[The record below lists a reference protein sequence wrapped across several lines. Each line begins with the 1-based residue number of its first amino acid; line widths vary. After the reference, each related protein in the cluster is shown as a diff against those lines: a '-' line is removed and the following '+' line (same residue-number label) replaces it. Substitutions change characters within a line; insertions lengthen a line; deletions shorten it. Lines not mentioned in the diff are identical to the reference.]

1 MPLEESGTPETKYV
15 PSEADATRVE
25 NGLSYHPMTDAEQGA
40 RYESNRLAAKKFA
53 KTIMGNCP
61 PSRELSLAI
70 TNLQQALM
78 WANAAIAV
86 NE

>member
-1 MPLEESGTPETKYV
+1 MVNQPKYT
-15 PSEADATRVE
+15 PSEADLNKVE
-25 NGLSYHPMTDAEQGA
+25 NGLSYHPVKDDEQGQ
-40 RYESNRLAAKKFA
+40 RYAHNRAAAHEFVKA
-53 KTIMGNCP
+53 LMVNCP

-78 WANAAIAV
+78 WANAAIAI

>member
-1 MPLEESGTPETKYV
+1 MCN
-15 PSEADATRVE
+15 PSEVDVKKVE
-25 NGLSYHPMTDAEQGA
+25 NGLSYHPMKDPEQGQRYADNRAAAQEFA
-40 RYESNRLAAKKFA
+40 RV
-53 KTIMGNCP
+53 IMGNCP

>member
-1 MPLEESGTPETKYV
+1 MYN
-15 PSEADATRVE
+15 PSEADVKKVE
-25 NGLSYHPMTDAEQGA
+25 NGFSYHPVKDELIQGE
-40 RYESNRLAAKKFA
+40 RYQENRAAAKQFA
-53 KTIMGNCP
+53 AVLMQNCP